1 MALVLRTTPERV
13 VYVGF
18 KRKDGVVCT
27 NDLASGEEFTG
38 TVTVTIEGGAGVS
51 LVAASAAILTTNAT
65 NDTIGAMF
73 EATAAGQWTITFTC
87 ETTTGEVKGGF
98 VIWNVQAVPTS

>member
-1 MALVLRTTPERV
+1 MALVLRTTPERL

-18 KRKDGVVCT
+18 TRKDGVVCT
-27 NDLASGEEFTG
+27 NDLATGEEFTG
-38 TVTVTIEGGAGVS
+38 AVTVTIEGGAGLT
-51 LVAASAAILTTNAT
+51 LVAGSAAILTTNAT

-73 EATAAGQWTITFTC
+73 DATAAGQWTITFAC
-87 ETTTGEVKGGF
+87 DTTTGETKGGY

>member
-13 VYVGF
+13 VYVG
-18 KRKDGVVCT
+18 KRRKDGVVCT
-27 NDLASGEEFTG
+27 NDLATGEEFTG
-38 TVTVTIEGGAGVS
+38 AVTVTIEGGAGLT
-51 LVAASAAILTTNAT
+51 LVPGSAAILTTHVT

-73 EATAAGQWTITFTC
+73 VATAAGQWTIDFTC
-87 ETTTGEVKGGF
+87 DTTTGEAKGGL